1 MEVRITIYIF
11 VGVKK
16 ECGSPVKKKFGLKFF
31 KPTERYSGNWSI
43 LEEKSREWEKM
54 YRQRWSHDKVVR
66 TTHGVNCTGSCSW
79 KVFVKNGII
88 TWENQQIDYPSCG
101 PDMPEFEPRGCPR
114 GASFSWYEYSPLRVK
129 YPYVRGRLC
138 RLWKQALQEY
148 PNPVDAWASIVED
161 PEKANSYKKA
171 RGKGGHVRVSWQE
184 VSRLISA
191 QLIYTIRQYGP
202 DRIAGFTP
210 IPAMSMISYASGA
223 RFISLLG
230 GEMLSFYDW
239 YADLPPASPQIWGEQ
254 TDVPESSDWYNAGY
268 LIMWG
273 SNVPLTRT
281 PDAHFMTEVRY
292 KGTKVVSVAPD
303 YAENV
308 KFADDWMAP
317 NPGSDAAIAQS
328 MTHVILKEFYQDR
341 KEPMFLNYA
350 KQYTDMPFLI
360 LLDEHEDKY
369 KAGRFLRASD
379 LGDTS
384 EHSEWKPVIFDE
396 MGEEIVVPNG
406 TMGQR
411 WEEDQKWNLILERG
425 DGTSIDPALS
435 ILEHGA
441 EWEEIVFP
449 YFDHDQNGI
458 FTRTIPAKAIQL
470 ADGTTRMVATVY
482 DLMMSQYGVARPGGR
497 LNAKGYDDTASHY
510 TPAWQEKI
518 TGVKAEL
525 VTQIAH
531 EFAQNSL
538 DTDGRSMIIMGA
550 GINHWFNS
558 DTIYRAILNLVI
570 LTASQGVNGGGW
582 AHYVGQEKCRPIEGW
597 STIAFAK
604 DWQGTARQ
612 QNGTS
617 FFYFATDQWKYEEMG
632 TESLKSPL
640 GGKIKYQHPADY
652 NVLAARLGWLPSY
665 PQFNKNSLLF
675 AEEAKKVGKETDEEM
690 IQHAVDQ
697 VKSGETQFAIE
708 DPDAPENFPRSLF
721 IWRSNLISSS
731 AKGQEYFMKH
741 LLGTHNGLLS
751 TPNEKEKPEE
761 IKWREEVEGKL
772 DLMVALDFRMTAT
785 PLYADVVLPAATW
798 YEKTDLSSTDM
809 HPFVHPF
816 NPAIDPLWES
826 RSDWDIFRT
835 LAKEFSDM
843 AKTELPGVYK
853 DLVTSPLLHDSKNEI
868 AQSYGLVKDWKKG
881 EVEAIPGKTMPNF
894 SLVERDYTQ
903 IYDKY
908 VTLGPN
914 VATGKVG
921 AHGVSFSVTEEY
933 EELKRINGTY
943 FDDTIKSGLPKLH
956 TARQVADA
964 MLNLSSATNGRVS
977 QKAWEVAEKKH
988 GVPLKDI
995 SSDRAAEKI
1004 TFQSITVQPREVIP
1018 TPVFSGS
1025 NKMGRRYS
1033 PFTTNIERLVPFRTL
1048 TGRQHFY
1055 LDHEIFLQFG
1065 ESLPI
1070 YKPTLPP
1077 MVFGPNDRK
1086 IVGGKDSLVLRY
1098 LTPHGKWNIHST
1110 YQDNQHMLTLFR
1122 GGPTVWISDVDAAAH
1137 DIQDNDWVEV
1147 YNRNGVVTARA
1158 VVSHRMPKGT
1168 MFMYHAQD
1176 KHINVPGSEMTDSR
1190 GGSHNAPT
1198 RIHMK
1203 PTQMVGGYA
1212 QISYGFNYYGPIGN
1226 QRDEYVA
1233 VRKMKEVNWLED

>member
-1 MEVRITIYIF
+1 MRR
-11 VGVKK
+11 K
-16 ECGSPVKKKFGLKFF
+16 SGLKFF
-31 KPTERYSGNWSI
+31 KRMESYSGNWSV
-43 LEEKSREWEKM
+43 LEEKSREWEDM
-54 YRQRWSHDKVVR
+54 YRKRWSHDKVVR

-129 YPYVRGRLC
+129 YPYMRGRLWHM
-138 RLWKQALQEY
+138 WKEALNEHGD
-148 PNPVDAWASIVED
+148 PIAAWASIVED
-161 PEKANSYKKA
+161 PAKSKSYKQA

-184 VSRLISA
+184 ATKLIAA

-308 KFADDWMAP
+308 KFADNWLAP
-317 NPGSDAAIAQS
+317 NPGTDAAIAQA
-328 MTHVILKEFYQDR
+328 MTHVILKEFYHERQ
-341 KEPMFLNYA
+341 EPMFLNYA

-360 LLDEHEDKY
+360 LLDEFEGGY

-379 LGDTS
+379 LGDAS
-384 EHSEWKPVIFDE
+384 QHAEWKPVIIDE
-396 MGEEIVVPNG
+396 NTNEITVPNG

-411 WEEDQKWNLILERG
+411 WEQDKKWNLILERE
-425 DGTSIDPALS
+425 DGSVIAPALS
-435 ILEHGA
+435 VESQGA
-441 EWEEIVFP
+441 ERQTIRFP
-449 YFDHDQNGI
+449 FFDNRANGT
-458 FTRTIPAKAIQL
+458 FKRQIPAKKIQL
-470 ADGTTRMVATVY
+470 ADGTERLVATVY
-482 DLMMSQYGVARPGGR
+482 DLMLSQYGIGQADSG
-497 LNAKGYDDTASHY
+497 LAASGYEDAEFDY
-510 TPAWQEKI
+510 TPAWQENI
-518 TGVKAEL
+518 TGVKAS
-525 VTQIAH
+525 VVVQIAR

-538 DTDGRSMIIMGA
+538 DTGGRSMIIMGA

-558 DTIYRAILNLVI
+558 DTIYRSILNLVI

-597 STIAFAK
+597 STVAFAK
-604 DWQGTARQ
+604 DWQGPPRQ
-612 QNGTS
+612 QNATS

-632 TESLKSPL
+632 ADSLKSPT
-640 GGKIKYQHPADY
+640 GGEIRYQHPADY

-665 PQFNKNSLLF
+665 PQFNKNSLTF
-675 AEEAKKVGKETDEEM
+675 AEEAALQGKTSNED
-690 IQHAVDQ
+690 I
-697 VKSGETQFAIE
+697 VKHTLEQIVSGDTKFAAE
-708 DPDAPENFPRSLF
+708 DPGAPENFPRSLF
-721 IWRSNLISSS
+721 VWRSNLISSS

-741 LLGTHNGLLS
+741 LLGASDSLLS
-751 TPNEKEKPEE
+751 TPNEEDKPEE
-761 IKWREEVEGKL
+761 MVWREDVEGKL
-772 DLMVALDFRMTAT
+772 DLLVALDFRMTST
-785 PLYADVVLPAATW
+785 PMYADVVLPAATW

-816 NPAIDPLWES
+816 NPAVDPLWES
-826 RSDWDIFRT
+826 RSDWDIYRT
-835 LAKEFSDM
+835 IAEVFSDM
-843 AKTELPGVYK
+843 AKTHLSGVYK
-853 DLVTSPLLHDSKNEI
+853 DLVTSPLAHDSASEI
-868 AQSYGLVKDWKKG
+868 AQPYGEVKDWRKG
-881 EVEAIPGKTMPNF
+881 EIEAVPGKTMPN
-894 SLVERDYTQ
+894 LTVVERDYTK

-914 VATGKVG
+914 LATGKVG
-921 AHGVSFSVTEEY
+921 AHGVSFSVAEEY
-933 EELKRINGTY
+933 EELKRLNGTY
-943 FDDTIKSGLPKLH
+943 YDDSIKNGLPKLH
-956 TARQVADA
+956 TARNAADA
-964 MLNLSSATNGRVS
+964 ILNLSSATNGRVA
-977 QKAWEVAEKKH
+977 QRAWESAEQDT
-988 GVPLKDI
+988 GVQLKDI
-995 SSDRAAEKI
+995 SADRAAERI
-1004 TFQSITVQPREVIP
+1004 TFQSITAQPREVIP

-1055 LDHEIFLQFG
+1055 IDHEIFLQFG
-1065 ESLPI
+1065 EALPV

-1077 MVFGPNDRK
+1077 MVFGPRDK
-1086 IVGGKDSLVLRY
+1086 QITGGKDTLVLRY

-1110 YQDNQHMLTLFR
+1110 YQDNLHMLTLFR
-1122 GGPTVWISDVDAAAH
+1122 GGPTVWINNDDAAAN
-1137 DIQDNDWVEV
+1137 DIQDNDWLEV

-1168 MFMYHAQD
+1168 MYMYHAQD
-1176 KHINVPGSEMTDSR
+1176 KHINVPGSEITKDR

-1198 RIHMK
+1198 RIHVK

-1212 QISYGFNYYGPIGN
+1212 QLSYGFNYYGPIGN
-1226 QRDEYVA
+1226 QRDVYVA
-1233 VRKMKEVNWLED
+1233 VRKMKEVDWLED

>member
-1 MEVRITIYIF
+1 MKR
-11 VGVKK
+11 K
-16 ECGSPVKKKFGLKFF
+16 SGLKFF
-31 KPTERYSGNWSI
+31 KRMESYSDNWSV
-43 LEEKSREWEKM
+43 LEEKSREWEDM
-54 YRQRWSHDKVVR
+54 YRKRWSHDKVVR

-129 YPYVRGRLC
+129 YPYMRGRL
-138 RLWKQALQEY
+138 WHMWQEALSQHSD
-148 PNPVDAWASIVED
+148 PIAAWASIVED
-161 PEKANSYKKA
+161 PEKSKSYKQA

-184 VSRLISA
+184 ATKLIAA
-191 QLIYTIRQYGP
+191 QLIYTIRKYGP

-308 KFADDWMAP
+308 KFADNWLAP
-317 NPGSDAAIAQS
+317 NPGTDAAIAQA
-328 MTHVILKEFYQDR
+328 MTHVILKEFYHDR
-341 KEPMFLNYA
+341 QEPMFLNYA

-360 LLDEHEDKY
+360 LLDEFEGGY

-379 LGDTS
+379 LGDTTQ
-384 EHSEWKPVIFDE
+384 HAEWKPVIIDE
-396 MGEEIVVPNG
+396 NTNEITVPNG

-411 WEEDQKWNLILERG
+411 WEQDKKWNLILERE
-425 DGTSIDPALS
+425 DGSVIAPALS
-435 ILEHGA
+435 VEPQGGERQTIS
-441 EWEEIVFP
+441 FP
-449 YFDHDQNGI
+449 FFDNNANGT
-458 FTRTIPAKAIQL
+458 FERHIPAKTIQL
-470 ADGTTRMVATVY
+470 ADGTQRLVVTVY
-482 DLMMSQYGVARPGGR
+482 DLMLSQYGIGQADSG
-497 LNAKGYDDTASHY
+497 LDADGYKDADSFY

-518 TGVKAEL
+518 TGVKPSI
-525 VTQIAH
+525 VVQIAR

-538 DTDGRSMIIMGA
+538 ETGGRSMIIMGA

-558 DTIYRAILNLVI
+558 DTIYRSILNLVI

-597 STIAFAK
+597 STVAFAK
-604 DWQGTARQ
+604 DWQGPPRQ
-612 QNGTS
+612 QNATS

-632 TESLKSPL
+632 ADSLKSPT
-640 GGKIKYQHPADY
+640 GGEIRYQHPADY

-665 PQFNKNSLLF
+665 PQFNKNSLKF
-675 AEEAKKVGKETDEEM
+675 AEEAAQQGKTTHEEIVKHTLAQM
-690 IQHAVDQ
+690 I
-697 VKSGETQFAIE
+697 SGETRFAAE
-708 DPDAPENFPRSLF
+708 DPDAPENYPRSLF
-721 IWRSNLISSS
+721 VWRSNLISSS

-741 LLGTHNGLLS
+741 LLGASDSLLS
-751 TPNEKEKPEE
+751 TPNEEDKPEE
-761 IKWREEVEGKL
+761 MVWRDNVEGKL
-772 DLMVALDFRMTAT
+772 DLLVALDFRMTST
-785 PLYADVVLPAATW
+785 PMYADVVLPAATW

-816 NPAIDPLWES
+816 NPAVDPLWES
-826 RSDWDIFRT
+826 RSDWDIYRT
-835 LAKEFSDM
+835 IAEVFSDM
-843 AKTELPGVYK
+843 AKTHLPGIYK
-853 DLVTSPLLHDSKNEI
+853 DLVTTPLSHDSISEI
-868 AQSYGLVKDWKKG
+868 AQPYGEVKDWRKG
-881 EVEAIPGKTMPNF
+881 EIEAIPGKTMLN
-894 SLVERDYTQ
+894 LTVVERDYTK
-903 IYDKY
+903 IHDKY
-908 VTLGPN
+908 ITLGPN
-914 VATGKVG
+914 LATGKVG
-921 AHGVSFSVTEEY
+921 AHGVSFSVAEEY
-933 EELKRINGTY
+933 EELKRLNGTY
-943 FDDTIKSGLPKLH
+943 YDDTIKNGLPKLH
-956 TARQVADA
+956 TARNAADA
-964 MLNLSSATNGRVS
+964 ILNLSSATNGKVS
-977 QKAWEVAEKKH
+977 QRAWESAEQDT
-988 GVPLKDI
+988 GVQLKDI
-995 SSDRAAEKI
+995 SADRAAERI
-1004 TFQSITVQPREVIP
+1004 TFQSITAQPREVIP

-1055 LDHEIFLQFG
+1055 IDHEIFLQFG
-1065 ESLPI
+1065 EALPV

-1077 MVFGPNDRK
+1077 MVFGPRDK
-1086 IVGGKDSLVLRY
+1086 QITGGKDTLVLRY

-1110 YQDNQHMLTLFR
+1110 YQDNLHMLTLFR
-1122 GGPTVWISDVDAAAH
+1122 GGPTVWINNDDAAAH
-1137 DIQDNDWVEV
+1137 DIQDNDWLEV

-1168 MFMYHAQD
+1168 MYMYHAQD
-1176 KHINVPGSEMTDSR
+1176 KHINVPGSEITKDR

-1198 RIHMK
+1198 RIHVK

-1212 QISYGFNYYGPIGN
+1212 QLSYGFNYYGPIGN
-1226 QRDEYVA
+1226 QRDVYVA
-1233 VRKMKEVNWLED
+1233 VRKMKEVDWLED

>member
-1 MEVRITIYIF
+1 M
-11 VGVKK
+11 KK
-16 ECGSPVKKKFGLKFF
+16 RYGFNFF
-31 KPTERYSGNWSI
+31 KPIESYSGSWSI
-43 LEEKSREWEKM
+43 LEEKNRDWENM

-114 GASFSWYEYSPLRVK
+114 GATFSWYEYSPLRVK
-129 YPYVRGRLC
+129 YPYMRGRLW
-138 RLWKQALQEY
+138 RLWKAARETHR
-148 PNPVDAWASIVED
+148 NPVAAWASIVED
-161 PEKANSYKKA
+161 PEKAQFYKSA
-171 RGKGGHVRVSWQE
+171 RGKGGHVRVNWE
-184 VSRLISA
+184 DALELIAA
-191 QLIYTIRQYGP
+191 QLIYTIQKYGP

-210 IPAMSMISYASGA
+210 IPAMSMVSYASGA

-268 LIMWG
+268 LMMWG

-303 YAENV
+303 FAENV
-308 KFADDWMAP
+308 KFADNWLAP
-317 NPGSDAAIAQS
+317 NPGSDAALAQA
-328 MTHVILKEFYQDR
+328 MTHVILDEFYQKR
-341 KEPMFLNYA
+341 QEPMFINYA
-350 KQYTDMPFLI
+350 KQFTDMPFMI
-360 LLDEHEDKY
+360 LLDPHEDALKG
-369 KAGRFLRASD
+369 GRFLRASD
-379 LGDTS
+379 LGNASQHAD
-384 EHSEWKPVIFDE
+384 WKPVIFDE
-396 MGEEIVVPNG
+396 AADSLMVPNG

-411 WEEDQKWNLILERG
+411 WEEDKKWNLILENE
-425 DGTSIDPALS
+425 DGSRVEPALS
-435 ILEHGA
+435 VEGHGEEWLEV
-441 EWEEIVFP
+441 VFP
-449 YFDHDQNGI
+449 YFDNAGNGV
-458 FTRTIPAKAIQL
+458 FKRVIPAKKVVL
-470 ADGTTRMVATVY
+470 ADGSERYAATVY
-482 DLMMSQYGVARPGGR
+482 DLMMSQYGVARIDSPY
-497 LNAKGYDDTASHY
+497 NAKDYFDEDSHY
-510 TPAWQEKI
+510 TPAWQEKV
-518 TGVKAEL
+518 TSVKASI
-525 VTQIAH
+525 VIQIAR
-531 EFAQNSL
+531 EFAQNSI
-538 DTDGRSMIIMGA
+538 DTGGRSMIIMGA

-558 DTIYRAILNLVI
+558 DTIYRSILNLVV

-604 DWQGTARQ
+604 DWQGPARL
-612 QNGTS
+612 QNATS
-617 FFYFATDQWKYEEMG
+617 YFYFATEQWRYEEGG
-632 TESLKSPL
+632 TDSLKSPTS
-640 GGKIKYQHPADY
+640 GDVSYQHPADY

-665 PQFNKNSLLF
+665 PQFDKNSLLF
-675 AEEAKKVGKETDEEM
+675 AEEAAREGKKTNKEIID
-690 IQHAVDQ
+690 HAVEQ
-697 VKSGETQFAIE
+697 VTSRKTKFAIE
-708 DPDAPENFPRSLF
+708 DPGAAENFPRSLF

-741 LLGTHNGLLS
+741 LLGTSNGLLAE
-751 TPNEKEKPEE
+751 PNTESKPEE
-761 IKWREEVEGKL
+761 IVWREDVEGKL
-772 DLMVALDFRMTAT
+772 DLMVALDFRMTST
-785 PLYADVVLPAATW
+785 PLYADIVLPAATW

-816 NPAIDPLWES
+816 NPAVNPLWES
-826 RSDWDIFRT
+826 RSDWDIYSK
-835 LAKEFSDM
+835 LAERFSEM
-843 AKTELPGVYK
+843 AKTHLPGVYK
-853 DLVTSPLLHDSKNEI
+853 DVVTTPLAHDTISEI
-868 AQSYGLVKDWKKG
+868 SQPMGVVKDWTKG
-881 EVEAIPGKTMPNF
+881 EIDAEPGKTMPNF
-894 SLVERDYTQ
+894 SIVERDYTK
-903 IYDKY
+903 IHDKY
-908 VTLGPN
+908 ISLGPN
-914 VATGKVG
+914 LVVGKTG
-921 AHGVSFSVTEEY
+921 AHGVSFSVADEY
-933 EELKRINGTY
+933 EELKHINGTF
-943 FDDTIKSGLPKLH
+943 FDDSIKNGLPKIQ

-977 QKAWEVAEKKH
+977 QKAYEEAEKDT
-988 GVPLKDI
+988 GVQLKDI
-995 SSDRAAEKI
+995 SADRAAEKI

-1055 LDHEIFLQFG
+1055 IDHEIFQQFG
-1065 ESLPI
+1065 EALPV

-1077 MVFGPNDRK
+1077 MVFGVNDKK
-1086 IVGGKDSLVLRY
+1086 IKGGVDSLVLRY

-1122 GGPTVWISDVDAAAH
+1122 GGPTVWINNDDAAAH
-1137 DIQDNDWVEV
+1137 NIADNDWLEV

-1158 VVSHRMPKGT
+1158 VVSHRMPRGT

-1176 KHINVPGSEMTDSR
+1176 KHINVPGSEITDTR

-1212 QISYGFNYYGPIGN
+1212 QLSYGFNYYGPIGN

-1233 VRKMKEVNWLED
+1233 VRKMKEVDWLEN

>member
-1 MEVRITIYIF
+1 MKR
-11 VGVKK
+11 K
-16 ECGSPVKKKFGLKFF
+16 SGLKFF
-31 KPTERYSGNWSI
+31 KRMESYSDNWSV
-43 LEEKSREWEKM
+43 LEEKSREWEDM
-54 YRQRWSHDKVVR
+54 YRKRWSHDKVVR

-129 YPYVRGRLC
+129 YPYMRGRL
-138 RLWKQALQEY
+138 WHMWQEALSQHSD
-148 PNPVDAWASIVED
+148 PIAAWASIVED
-161 PEKANSYKKA
+161 PEKSKSYKQA

-184 VSRLISA
+184 ATKLIAA
-191 QLIYTIRQYGP
+191 QLIYTIRKYGP

-308 KFADDWMAP
+308 KFADNWLAP
-317 NPGSDAAIAQS
+317 NPGTDAAIAQA
-328 MTHVILKEFYQDR
+328 MTHVILKEFYHDR
-341 KEPMFLNYA
+341 QEPMFLNYA

-360 LLDEHEDKY
+360 LLDEFEGGY

-379 LGDTS
+379 LGDTTQ
-384 EHSEWKPVIFDE
+384 HAEWKPVIIDE
-396 MGEEIVVPNG
+396 NTNEITVPNG

-411 WEEDQKWNLILERG
+411 WEQDKKWNLILERE
-425 DGTSIDPALS
+425 DGSVIAPALS
-435 ILEHGA
+435 VEPQGGERQVIS
-441 EWEEIVFP
+441 FP
-449 YFDHDQNGI
+449 FFDNNANGT
-458 FTRTIPAKAIQL
+458 FKRQIPAKTIQL
-470 ADGTTRMVATVY
+470 ADGTERLVVTVY
-482 DLMMSQYGVARPGGR
+482 DLMLSQYGIGQADSGLG
-497 LNAKGYDDTASHY
+497 ADGYKDADSFY

-518 TGVKAEL
+518 TGVKPS
-525 VTQIAH
+525 VVVQIAR

-538 DTDGRSMIIMGA
+538 DTGGRSMIIMGA

-558 DTIYRAILNLVI
+558 DTIYRSILNLVI

-597 STIAFAK
+597 STVAFAK
-604 DWQGTARQ
+604 DWQGPPRQ
-612 QNGTS
+612 QNATS

-632 TESLKSPL
+632 ADSLKSPT
-640 GGKIKYQHPADY
+640 GGEIRYQHPADY

-665 PQFNKNSLLF
+665 PQFNKNSLKF
-675 AEEAKKVGKETDEEM
+675 AEEAAQLGKTTHEE
-690 IQHAVDQ
+690 IVKHTLEQ
-697 VKSGETQFAIE
+697 VVSGDTKFAAE

-721 IWRSNLISSS
+721 VWRSNLISSS

-741 LLGTHNGLLS
+741 LLGASDSLLS
-751 TPNEKEKPEE
+751 TPNEEDKPEE
-761 IKWREEVEGKL
+761 MVWRDNVEGKL
-772 DLMVALDFRMTAT
+772 DLLVALDFRMTST
-785 PLYADVVLPAATW
+785 PMYADVVLPAATW

-816 NPAIDPLWES
+816 NPAVDPLWES
-826 RSDWDIFRT
+826 RSDWDIYRT
-835 LAKEFSDM
+835 IAEVFSDM
-843 AKTELPGVYK
+843 AKTHLPGIYK
-853 DLVTSPLLHDSKNEI
+853 DLVTTPLSHDSISEI
-868 AQSYGLVKDWKKG
+868 AQPYGEVKDWRKG
-881 EVEAIPGKTMPNF
+881 EIEAIPGKTMPN
-894 SLVERDYTQ
+894 LTVVERDYTK
-903 IYDKY
+903 IHDKY
-908 VTLGPN
+908 ITLGPN
-914 VATGKVG
+914 LATGKVG
-921 AHGVSFSVTEEY
+921 AHGVSFSVAEEY
-933 EELKRINGTY
+933 EELKRLNGTY
-943 FDDTIKSGLPKLH
+943 FDDTIKNGLPKLH
-956 TARQVADA
+956 TARNAADA
-964 MLNLSSATNGRVS
+964 ILNLSSATNGKVS
-977 QKAWEVAEKKH
+977 QRAWESAEQDT
-988 GVPLKDI
+988 GVQLKDI
-995 SSDRAAEKI
+995 SADRAAERI
-1004 TFQSITVQPREVIP
+1004 TFQSITAQPREVIP

-1055 LDHEIFLQFG
+1055 IDHEIFQQFG
-1065 ESLPI
+1065 EALPV

-1077 MVFGPNDRK
+1077 MVFGPRDK
-1086 IVGGKDSLVLRY
+1086 QITGGKDTLVLRY

-1110 YQDNQHMLTLFR
+1110 YQDNLHMLTLFR
-1122 GGPTVWISDVDAAAH
+1122 GGPTVWINNDDAAAN
-1137 DIQDNDWVEV
+1137 DIQDNDWLEV

-1168 MFMYHAQD
+1168 MYMYHAQD
-1176 KHINVPGSEMTDSR
+1176 KHINVPGSEITKDR

-1198 RIHMK
+1198 RIHVK

-1212 QISYGFNYYGPIGN
+1212 QLSYGFNYYGPIGN
-1226 QRDEYVA
+1226 QRDVYVA
-1233 VRKMKEVNWLED
+1233 VRKMKEVDWLED

>member
-1 MEVRITIYIF
+1 MRR
-11 VGVKK
+11 K
-16 ECGSPVKKKFGLKFF
+16 SGLKFF
-31 KPTERYSGNWSI
+31 KRMESYSGNWSV
-43 LEEKSREWEKM
+43 LEEKSREWEDM
-54 YRQRWSHDKVVR
+54 YRKRWSHDKVVR

-129 YPYVRGRLC
+129 YPYMRGRLWHM
-138 RLWKQALQEY
+138 WKEALNEHGD
-148 PNPVDAWASIVED
+148 PIAAWASIVED
-161 PEKANSYKKA
+161 PAKSKSYKQA

-184 VSRLISA
+184 ATKLIAA
-191 QLIYTIRQYGP
+191 QLIYTIRKYGP

-308 KFADDWMAP
+308 KFADNWLAP
-317 NPGSDAAIAQS
+317 NPGTDAAIAQA
-328 MTHVILKEFYQDR
+328 MTHVILKEFYHERQ
-341 KEPMFLNYA
+341 EPMFLNYA

-360 LLDEHEDKY
+360 LLDEFEGGY

-379 LGDTS
+379 LGDAS
-384 EHSEWKPVIFDE
+384 QHAEWKPVIIDE
-396 MGEEIVVPNG
+396 NTNEITVPNG

-411 WEEDQKWNLILERG
+411 WEQDKKWNLILERE
-425 DGTSIDPALS
+425 DGSVIAPALS
-435 ILEHGA
+435 VESQGA
-441 EWEEIVFP
+441 ERQTIRFP
-449 YFDHDQNGI
+449 FFDNRANGT
-458 FTRTIPAKAIQL
+458 FKRQIPAKKIQL
-470 ADGTTRMVATVY
+470 ADGTERLVATVY
-482 DLMMSQYGVARPGGR
+482 DLMLSQYGIGQADSG
-497 LNAKGYDDTASHY
+497 LAASGYEDAEFDY
-510 TPAWQEKI
+510 TPAWQENI
-518 TGVKAEL
+518 TGVKAS
-525 VTQIAH
+525 VVVQIAR

-538 DTDGRSMIIMGA
+538 DTGGRSMIIMGA

-558 DTIYRAILNLVI
+558 DTIYRSILNLVI

-597 STIAFAK
+597 STVAFAK
-604 DWQGTARQ
+604 DWQGPPRQ
-612 QNGTS
+612 QNATS

-632 TESLKSPL
+632 ADSLKSPT
-640 GGKIKYQHPADY
+640 GGEIRYQHPADY

-665 PQFNKNSLLF
+665 PQFNKNSLTF
-675 AEEAKKVGKETDEEM
+675 AEEAALQGKTSNED
-690 IQHAVDQ
+690 I
-697 VKSGETQFAIE
+697 VKHTLEQIVSGDTKFAAE
-708 DPDAPENFPRSLF
+708 DPGAPENFPRSLF
-721 IWRSNLISSS
+721 VWRSNLISSS

-741 LLGTHNGLLS
+741 LLGASDSLLS
-751 TPNEKEKPEE
+751 TPNEEDKPEE
-761 IKWREEVEGKL
+761 MVWREDVEGKL
-772 DLMVALDFRMTAT
+772 DLLVALDFRMTST
-785 PLYADVVLPAATW
+785 PMYADVVLPAATW

-816 NPAIDPLWES
+816 NPAVDPLWES
-826 RSDWDIFRT
+826 RSDWDIYRT
-835 LAKEFSDM
+835 IAEVFSDM
-843 AKTELPGVYK
+843 AKTHLPGVYK
-853 DLVTSPLLHDSKNEI
+853 DLVTSPLAHDSASEI
-868 AQSYGLVKDWKKG
+868 AQPYGEVKDWRKG
-881 EVEAIPGKTMPNF
+881 EIEAVPGKTMPN
-894 SLVERDYTQ
+894 LTVVERDYTK

-914 VATGKVG
+914 LATGKVG
-921 AHGVSFSVTEEY
+921 AHGVSFSVAEEY
-933 EELKRINGTY
+933 EELKRLNGTY
-943 FDDTIKSGLPKLH
+943 YDDSIKNGLPKLH
-956 TARQVADA
+956 TARNAADA
-964 MLNLSSATNGRVS
+964 ILNLSSATNGRVA
-977 QKAWEVAEKKH
+977 QRAWESAEQDT
-988 GVPLKDI
+988 GVQLKDI
-995 SSDRAAEKI
+995 SADRAAERI
-1004 TFQSITVQPREVIP
+1004 TFQSITAQPREVIP

-1055 LDHEIFLQFG
+1055 IDHEIFLQFG
-1065 ESLPI
+1065 EALPV

-1077 MVFGPNDRK
+1077 MVFGPRDK
-1086 IVGGKDSLVLRY
+1086 QITGGKDTLVLRY

-1110 YQDNQHMLTLFR
+1110 YQDNLHMLTLFR
-1122 GGPTVWISDVDAAAH
+1122 GGPTVWINNDDAAAN
-1137 DIQDNDWVEV
+1137 DIQDNDWLEV

-1168 MFMYHAQD
+1168 MYMYHAQD
-1176 KHINVPGSEMTDSR
+1176 KHINVPGSEITKDR

-1198 RIHMK
+1198 RIHVK

-1212 QISYGFNYYGPIGN
+1212 QLSYGFNYYGPIGN
-1226 QRDEYVA
+1226 QRDVYVA
-1233 VRKMKEVNWLED
+1233 VRKMKEVDWLED

>member
-1 MEVRITIYIF
+1 MKR
-11 VGVKK
+11 K
-16 ECGSPVKKKFGLKFF
+16 SGLKFF
-31 KPTERYSGNWSI
+31 KRMESYSDNWSV
-43 LEEKSREWEKM
+43 LEEKSREWEDM
-54 YRQRWSHDKVVR
+54 YRKRWSHDKVVR

-129 YPYVRGRLC
+129 YPYMRGRL
-138 RLWKQALQEY
+138 WHMWQEALSQHSD
-148 PNPVDAWASIVED
+148 PIAAWASIVED
-161 PEKANSYKKA
+161 PEKSKSYKQA

-184 VSRLISA
+184 ATKLIAA
-191 QLIYTIRQYGP
+191 QLIYTIRKYGP

-308 KFADDWMAP
+308 KFADNWLAP
-317 NPGSDAAIAQS
+317 NPGTDAAIAQA
-328 MTHVILKEFYQDR
+328 MTHVILKEFYHDR
-341 KEPMFLNYA
+341 QEPMFLNYA

-360 LLDEHEDKY
+360 LLDEFEGGY

-379 LGDTS
+379 LGDTTQ
-384 EHSEWKPVIFDE
+384 HAEWKPVIIDE
-396 MGEEIVVPNG
+396 NTNEITVPNG

-411 WEEDQKWNLILERG
+411 WEQDKKWNLILERE
-425 DGTSIDPALS
+425 DGSVIAPALS
-435 ILEHGA
+435 VEPQGGERQNIS
-441 EWEEIVFP
+441 FP
-449 YFDHDQNGI
+449 FFDNNANGT
-458 FTRTIPAKAIQL
+458 FERQIPAKTIQL
-470 ADGTTRMVATVY
+470 ADGTERLVVTVY
-482 DLMMSQYGVARPGGR
+482 DLMLSQYGIGQADSGLG
-497 LNAKGYDDTASHY
+497 ADGYEDADSFY

-518 TGVKAEL
+518 TGVKPS
-525 VTQIAH
+525 VVVQIAR

-538 DTDGRSMIIMGA
+538 DTGGRSMIIMGA

-558 DTIYRAILNLVI
+558 DTIYRSILNLVI

-597 STIAFAK
+597 STVAFAK
-604 DWQGTARQ
+604 DWQGPPRQ
-612 QNGTS
+612 QNATS

-632 TESLKSPL
+632 ADSLKSPT
-640 GGKIKYQHPADY
+640 GGEIRYQHPADY

-665 PQFNKNSLLF
+665 PQFNKNSLKF
-675 AEEAKKVGKETDEEM
+675 AEEAAQLGKTTHEE
-690 IQHAVDQ
+690 IVKHTLEQ
-697 VKSGETQFAIE
+697 VVSGDTKFAAE

-721 IWRSNLISSS
+721 VWRSNLISSS

-741 LLGTHNGLLS
+741 LLGASDSLLS
-751 TPNEKEKPEE
+751 TPNEEDKPEE
-761 IKWREEVEGKL
+761 MVWRDNVEGKL
-772 DLMVALDFRMTAT
+772 DLLVALDFRMTST
-785 PLYADVVLPAATW
+785 PMYADVVLPAATW

-816 NPAIDPLWES
+816 NPAVDPLWES
-826 RSDWDIFRT
+826 RSDWDIYRT
-835 LAKEFSDM
+835 IAEVFSDM
-843 AKTELPGVYK
+843 AKTHLPGIYK
-853 DLVTSPLLHDSKNEI
+853 DLVTTPLSHDSISEI
-868 AQSYGLVKDWKKG
+868 AQPYGEVKDWRKG
-881 EVEAIPGKTMPNF
+881 EIEAIPGKTMPN
-894 SLVERDYTQ
+894 LTVVERDYTK
-903 IYDKY
+903 IHDKY
-908 VTLGPN
+908 ITLGPN
-914 VATGKVG
+914 LATGKVG
-921 AHGVSFSVTEEY
+921 AHGVSFSVAEEY
-933 EELKRINGTY
+933 EELKRLNGTY
-943 FDDTIKSGLPKLH
+943 FDDTIKNGLPKLH
-956 TARQVADA
+956 TARNAADA
-964 MLNLSSATNGRVS
+964 ILNLSSATNGKVS
-977 QKAWEVAEKKH
+977 QRAWESAEQDT
-988 GVPLKDI
+988 GVQLKDI
-995 SSDRAAEKI
+995 SADRAAERI
-1004 TFQSITVQPREVIP
+1004 TFQSITAQPREVIP

-1055 LDHEIFLQFG
+1055 IDHEIFLQFG
-1065 ESLPI
+1065 EALPV

-1077 MVFGPNDRK
+1077 MVFGPRDK
-1086 IVGGKDSLVLRY
+1086 QITGGKDTLVLRY

-1110 YQDNQHMLTLFR
+1110 YQDNLHMLTLFR
-1122 GGPTVWISDVDAAAH
+1122 GGPTVWINNDDAAAN
-1137 DIQDNDWVEV
+1137 DIQDNDWLEV

-1168 MFMYHAQD
+1168 MYMYHAQD
-1176 KHINVPGSEMTDSR
+1176 KHINVPGSEITKDR

-1198 RIHMK
+1198 RIHVK

-1212 QISYGFNYYGPIGN
+1212 QLSYGFNYYGPIGN
-1226 QRDEYVA
+1226 QRDVYVA
-1233 VRKMKEVNWLED
+1233 VRKMKEVDWLED

>member
-1 MEVRITIYIF
+1 MKR
-11 VGVKK
+11 
-16 ECGSPVKKKFGLKFF
+16 KFGLNFF
-31 KPTERYSGNWSI
+31 KPVESYSGSWSI
-43 LEEKSREWEKM
+43 LEEKSRDWENM

-114 GASFSWYEYSPLRVK
+114 GATFSWYEYSPLRVK
-129 YPYVRGRLC
+129 YPYMRGKLW
-138 RLWKQALQEY
+138 RLWKAARASH
-148 PNPVDAWASIVED
+148 PNPVEAWASIVED
-161 PEKANSYKKA
+161 PEKAMFYKSA
-171 RGKGGHVRVSWQE
+171 RGKGGHIRVNWE
-184 VSRLISA
+184 DALELIAA
-191 QLIYTIRQYGP
+191 QLIYTIQKYGP
-202 DRIAGFTP
+202 DRVAGFTP
-210 IPAMSMISYASGA
+210 IPAMSMVSYASGA

-230 GEMLSFYDW
+230 GQMLSFYDW

-268 LIMWG
+268 LMMWG
-273 SNVPLTRT
+273 SNVPMTRT

-308 KFADDWMAP
+308 KFADNWLAP
-317 NPGSDAAIAQS
+317 HPGTDAALAQA
-328 MTHVILKEFYQDR
+328 MTHVILDEFYQKR
-341 KEPMFLNYA
+341 QEPMFINYA
-350 KQYTDMPFLI
+350 KQFTDMPFMI
-360 LLDEHEDKY
+360 LLDPHEDLLKG
-369 KAGRFLRASD
+369 GRFLRASD

-384 EHSEWKPVIFDE
+384 QHAEWKPVIFDE
-396 MGEEIVVPNG
+396 AADKLMVPNG

-411 WEEDQKWNLILERG
+411 WEEDKKWNLILENE
-425 DGTSIDPALS
+425 DGSKVDPAMS
-435 ILEHGA
+435 VEGHEE
-441 EWEEIVFP
+441 EWKEIVFP
-449 YFDHDQNGI
+449 YFDNQGNGV
-458 FTRTIPAKAIQL
+458 FKRVIPAKKVLL
-470 ADGTTRMVATVY
+470 ADGTLRYASTVY
-482 DLMMSQYGVARPGGR
+482 DLMMSQYGIIRTDSEY
-497 LNAKGYDDTASHY
+497 NAKGYDDETSHY
-510 TPAWQEKI
+510 TPAWQEKV
-518 TGVKAEL
+518 TSVKASI
-525 VTQIAH
+525 VVQIAR
-531 EFAQNSL
+531 EFAQNSI
-538 DTDGRSMIIMGA
+538 DTEGRSMIIMGA

-604 DWQGTARQ
+604 DWQGPARL
-612 QNGTS
+612 QNATS
-617 FFYFATDQWKYEEMG
+617 FFYFATEQWRYEESG
-632 TESLKSPL
+632 IDALTSPL
-640 GGKIKYQHPADY
+640 AEGVAYQHPADY

-665 PQFNKNSLLF
+665 PQFDKNSLLF
-675 AEEAKKVGKETDEEM
+675 AEEAAEKGGKTNKEILE
-690 IQHAVDQ
+690 HAVEQ
-697 VKSGETQFAIE
+697 VTSRKTKFAVE
-708 DPDAPENFPRSLF
+708 DPGAPENFPRTLF

-741 LLGTHNGLLS
+741 LLGASDGLLAE
-751 TPNEKEKPEE
+751 PNVEEKPEE
-761 IKWREEVEGKL
+761 IVWREDVEGKL
-772 DLMVALDFRMTAT
+772 DLMVALDFRMTST
-785 PLYADVVLPAATW
+785 PLYADIVLPAATW

-816 NPAIDPLWES
+816 NPAVNPLWES
-826 RSDWDIFRT
+826 RSDWDIYAK
-835 LAKEFSDM
+835 LAERFSEM
-843 AKTELPGVYK
+843 AKTHLPGVYK
-853 DLVTSPLLHDSKNEI
+853 DVVITPLAHDTVSEI
-868 AQSYGLVKDWKKG
+868 SQPMGLVKDWTKG
-881 EVEAIPGKTMPNF
+881 DIEAIPGKTMPNF
-894 SLVERDYTQ
+894 SIVERDYTK
-903 IYDKY
+903 IHDKY
-908 VTLGPN
+908 ISLGPN
-914 VATGKVG
+914 LAIGKTG
-921 AHGVSFSVTEEY
+921 AHGVSFSVADEY
-933 EELKRINGTY
+933 EELKHINGTF
-943 FDDTIKSGLPKLH
+943 FDDSIKNGLPKIQ

-977 QKAWEVAEKKH
+977 QKAYAEAEKDT
-988 GVPLKDI
+988 GVTLKDI
-995 SSDRAAEKI
+995 SADRAAEKI

-1055 LDHEIFLQFG
+1055 IDHEIFQQFG
-1065 ESLPI
+1065 ETLPV

-1077 MVFGPNDRK
+1077 MVFGKNDKK
-1086 IVGGKDSLVLRY
+1086 IKGGVDSLVLRY

-1122 GGPTVWISDVDAAAH
+1122 GGPTVWINNEDAKAH
-1137 DIQDNDWVEV
+1137 DIDDNAWLEV

-1158 VVSHRMPKGT
+1158 VVSHRMPRGT

-1176 KHINVPGSEMTDSR
+1176 KHIQVPGSEITDTR

-1212 QISYGFNYYGPIGN
+1212 QLSYGFNYYGPIGN

-1233 VRKMKEVNWLED
+1233 VRKMKEVDWLED

>member
-1 MEVRITIYIF
+1 MKR
-11 VGVKK
+11 
-16 ECGSPVKKKFGLKFF
+16 KFGLKFF
-31 KPTERYSGNWSI
+31 KPKESYAGNWSI
-43 LEEKSREWEKM
+43 LEEKDRSWEDM
-54 YRQRWSHDKVVR
+54 YRGRWSHDKVVR

-129 YPYVRGRLC
+129 YPYMRGRLW
-138 RLWKQALQEY
+138 RMWQKALQDH
-148 PNPVDAWASIVED
+148 PDPVAAWASIVED
-161 PEKANSYKKA
+161 PEKAQSYKKA
-171 RGKGGHVRVSWQE
+171 RGKGGHVRVSWGAATQ
-184 VSRLISA
+184 LISA
-191 QLIYTIRQYGP
+191 QLIYTIRKYGP

-308 KFADDWMAP
+308 KFADNWLNP
-317 NPGSDAAIAQS
+317 NPGTDAAIAQA
-328 MTHVILKEFYQDR
+328 MTHVILSEFYNER

-350 KQYTDMPFLI
+350 KQFTDMPFLI
-360 LLDEHEDKY
+360 VLDEFEEGGY

-384 EHSEWKPVIFDE
+384 QHAEWKPVIIDE
-396 MGEEIVVPNG
+396 GTNEIIAPNG

-411 WEEDQKWNLILERG
+411 WEEGTKWNLILDRE
-425 DGTSIDPALS
+425 DGTKIVPALS
-435 ILEHGA
+435 VEGY
-441 EWEEIVFP
+441 EENWEEIVFP
-449 YFDHDQNGI
+449 FFNNDANGT
-458 FTRTIPAKAIQL
+458 FKRPIPAKKVKL
-470 ADGTTRMVATVY
+470 ADGSERLVSTVY
-482 DLMMSQYGVARPGGR
+482 DLMMSQYGVNRHGSE
-497 LNAKGYDDTASHY
+497 LEAKGYDDASSLY
-510 TPAWQEKI
+510 TPAWQETV
-518 TGVKAEL
+518 TGVKSSVL
-525 VTQIAH
+525 IQIAR

-538 DTDGRSMIIMGA
+538 DTGGRSMIIMGA

-558 DTIYRAILNLVI
+558 DTIYRSILNLVI

-582 AHYVGQEKCRPIEGW
+582 AHYVGQEKLRPIEGW
-597 STIAFAK
+597 SSIAFAK
-604 DWQGTARQ
+604 DWQGGTRQ
-612 QNGTS
+612 QNATS

-632 TESLKSPL
+632 TDSLKSPT
-640 GGKIKYQHPADY
+640 GGKVRYQHAADY

-665 PQFNKNSLLF
+665 PQYNKNSLSF
-675 AEEAKKVGKETDEEM
+675 AEEAAKQGATTNEE
-690 IQHAVDQ
+690 IIKHTLDQ
-697 VKSGETQFAIE
+697 LVSGETKFAVE

-721 IWRSNLISSS
+721 VWRSNLISSS

-741 LLGTHNGLLS
+741 LLGASSKGLLAS
-751 TPNEKEKPEE
+751 PNEEEKPEE
-761 IKWREEVEGKL
+761 IIWRDDVEGKL
-772 DLMVALDFRMTAT
+772 DLLVALDFRMTAT
-785 PLYADVVLPAATW
+785 PMYADIVLPAATW

-816 NPAIDPLWES
+816 NPAVDPLWES
-826 RSDWDIFRT
+826 RSDWDIYRT
-835 LAKEFSDM
+835 IAKDFSEM
-843 AKTELPGVYK
+843 AKKHLPGVYK
-853 DLVTSPLLHDSKNEI
+853 DVLSTPLAHDSVNEI
-868 AQSYGLVKDWKKG
+868 AQPYGEIKDWRKG
-881 EVEAIPGKTMPNF
+881 EVEPIPGKTMPNL
-894 SLVERDYTQ
+894 SIVERDYTQ
-903 IYDKY
+903 IYEKY

-914 VATGKVG
+914 LATGKVG
-921 AHGVSFSVTEEY
+921 AHGVSFSVAEEY
-933 EELKRINGTY
+933 EELKRINGRY
-943 FDDTIKSGLPKLH
+943 HDDSIKDQLPKLH
-956 TARQVADA
+956 TARHVANA
-964 MLNLSSATNGRVS
+964 ILHLSSATNGKVS
-977 QKAWEVAEKKH
+977 QRAWEEEEH
-988 GVPLKDI
+988 HTGVELKDI
-995 SSDRAAEKI
+995 SADRAAERI
-1004 TFQSITVQPREVIP
+1004 TFQSITAQPREVIP

-1055 LDHEIFLQFG
+1055 IDHELFLQFG
-1065 ESLPI
+1065 ESLPV

-1077 MVFGPNDRK
+1077 MVFGSKDKP
-1086 IVGGKDSLVLRY
+1086 IVGGKDALVLRY

-1110 YQDNQHMLTLFR
+1110 YQDNLHMLTLFR
-1122 GGPTVWISDVDAAAH
+1122 GGPTVWINNDDAAEH
-1137 DIQDNDWVEV
+1137 QIEDNDWLEV

-1176 KHINVPGSEMTDSR
+1176 KHINVPGSEITQER

-1198 RIHMK
+1198 RIHVK

-1212 QISYGFNYYGPIGN
+1212 QLSYGFNYYGPIGN
-1226 QRDEYVA
+1226 QRDVYVA
-1233 VRKMKEVNWLED
+1233 VRKMKEVDWLED